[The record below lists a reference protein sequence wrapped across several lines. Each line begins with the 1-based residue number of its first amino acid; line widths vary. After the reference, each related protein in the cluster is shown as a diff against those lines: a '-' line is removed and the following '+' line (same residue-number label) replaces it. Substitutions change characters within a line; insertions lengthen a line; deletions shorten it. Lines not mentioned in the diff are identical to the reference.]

1 MADNYSFEKELYEA
15 ISMLEFWDDGKANAT
30 DGGVVF
36 QVPAISGVEDFT
48 ATGLV
53 SLDLREEEQPVE
65 FLSIDLVLAR
75 NADPSKET
83 IIKQKLYDLN
93 LGLKEGM
100 FYMDDEKNF
109 CFEAN
114 FPVIRG
120 DVEGALQLF
129 IAQYIDIINY
139 LDGVFPYILR
149 LIAHPEV
156 ADFNEYIATMLSG
169 EEA

>member
-1 MADNYSFEKELYEA
+1 MADNYNFEKELYEA

-100 FYMDDEKNF
+100 FYVDSENNLAYEM
-109 CFEAN
+109 N
-114 FPVIRG
+114 FPIIR
-120 DVEGALQLF
+120 DNVVASLQLF
-129 IAQYIDIINY
+129 IAVYNDMSNYID
-139 LDGVFPYILR
+139 GVYPYILR
-149 LIAHPEV
+149 LV
-156 ADFNEYIATMLSG
+156 AKPDDSNFNEYLAALIG
-169 EEA
+169 EEE